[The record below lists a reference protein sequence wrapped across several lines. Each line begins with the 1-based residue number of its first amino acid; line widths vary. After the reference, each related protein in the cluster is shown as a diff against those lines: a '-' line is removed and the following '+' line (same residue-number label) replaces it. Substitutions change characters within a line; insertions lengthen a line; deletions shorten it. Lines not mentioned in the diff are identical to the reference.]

1 MLSQFFSNFA
11 QKKAA
16 FSMTPAAIKQIK
28 ELLKTDF
35 ENKMLRIT
43 LKSGGCAGF
52 QYDFSF
58 DSAARKGDHLFQQ
71 DGAAV
76 VLDDKA
82 LLYLRGAELD
92 YSSDI
97 FSSYFKVNIPLESEL
112 HSCHCGKSVGTDET
126 VGKHKCS
133 H

>member
-1 MLSQFFSNFA
+1 MLSSFFRNFA
-11 QKKAA
+11 NKKPAFNISDAA
-16 FSMTPAAIKQIK
+16 AKQIK

-52 QYDFSF
+52 QYDFSC
-58 DSAARKGDHLFQQ
+58 DSAARKGDHLFEHN
-71 DGAAV
+71 GAQV

-92 YSSDI
+92 YSSDL
-97 FSSYFKVNIPLESEL
+97 FSSYFKVNIPLESDL